1 MKKNTIVLMCFLCF
15 HFAAIAQSELL
26 INLKQIQQKRL
37 FLSEIKS
44 ITFTSTDFVLNL
56 EDNPSQNLLIN
67 DIYNFRVETNS
78 VVSNIDENLTNSISS
93 ISLFPNPANDLLT
106 VRYELKINQK
116 VDIEIFNLSG
126 TSLISIQDDGHT
138 GLNSL
143 SIPLNKL
150 QIAGVYFVKIKTK
163 DRLETLK
170 LIKY

>member
-1 MKKNTIVLMCFLCF
+1 MKKNTIVLLCFLCF

-26 INLKQIQQKRL
+26 INQKQNLQKRL

-44 ITFTSTDFVLNL
+44 ITFTSTDFELNL
-56 EDNPSQNLLIN
+56 EDNPAQSLLIN

-78 VVSNIDENLTNSISS
+78 VVSNIIDTQTNSIISV
-93 ISLFPNPANDLLT
+93 SLFPNPASDLLT
-106 VRYELKINQK
+106 LNFVLKGNEN
-116 VDIEIFNLSG
+116 VDIELFNLSG
-126 TSLISIQDDGHT
+126 TSLIAIQDEGHT

-163 DRLETLK
+163 DVLETLK